1 MSKQL
6 IERAKKGDEIALN
19 ELYETNKSKVYNY
32 LLKSTRDETLTEHML
47 SITFEKAFFKID
59 TYKDTGNKFS
69 TWLIAIAKNSLT
81 DYYRRKKETIIV
93 ELTEEEESII
103 FNFKDGNNTIE
114 EELIQ
119 AEKSEK
125 LSKLLNKLNE
135 KEKEIINL
143 RFYENKSYKEISKE
157 LNITL
162 DLVRIRLYRTI
173 RELRKINYLK
183 KQL

>member
-103 FNFKDGNNTIE
+103 FNFKDGSNTIE

-125 LSKLLNKLNE
+125 LRKLLNKLNE

-143 RFYENKSYKEISKE
+143 RFYENKSYKDISKE

>member
-6 IERAKKGDEIALN
+6 IERAKKGDEISLN
-19 ELYETNKSKVYNY
+19 ELYESNKSKVYNY

-47 SITFEKAFFKID
+47 SVTFEKAFFKID
-59 TYKDTGNKFS
+59 TYKDMGNKFS

-93 ELTEEEESII
+93 ELTDEEESII
-103 FNFKDGNNTIE
+103 FNFKDGSNTIE

-125 LSKLLNKLNE
+125 LRKLLNKLNE

-143 RFYENKSYKEISKE
+143 RFYEDKSYKEISKE

-173 RELRKINYLK
+173 RELRKIKN
-183 KQL
+183 

>member
-1 MSKQL
+1 MPKQL

-19 ELYETNKSKVYNY
+19 ELYDLNKSIVFNY
-32 LLKSTRDETLTEHML
+32 LLKSTKDETLTEHLL

-81 DYYRRKKETIIV
+81 DYYRRKKETLIV
-93 ELTEEEESII
+93 ELTEEDLII
-103 FNFKDGNNTIE
+103 SDFRDGSNTIE

-143 RFYENKSYKEISKE
+143 RFYEDKSYKEISKE

-162 DLVRIRLYRTI
+162 DIVRIRLYRTI
-173 RELRKINYLK
+173 RELRRINYYL
-183 KQL
+183 L

>member
-32 LLKSTRDETLTEHML
+32 LLKLTRDETLTEHML

-103 FNFKDGNNTIE
+103 FNFKDGSNTIE

-125 LSKLLNKLNE
+125 LRKLLNKLNE

>member
-1 MSKQL
+1 MPKQL
-6 IERAKKGDEIALN
+6 IERSKKVDEIALN
-19 ELYETNKSKVYNY
+19 QIYEKNKTIVYNY
-32 LLKSTRDETLTEHML
+32 LLKLTGDETLTEHIL

-59 TYKDTGNKFS
+59 NYKEVGNKFS

-93 ELTEEEESII
+93 ELTDEEESII
-103 FNFKDGNNTIE
+103 SNIRDGSRNIE

-143 RFYENKSYKEISKE
+143 RFYEDKSYKEISKE

-173 RELRKINYLK
+173 RELRKINYCL
-183 KQL
+183 L

>member
-19 ELYETNKSKVYNY
+19 ELYESNKSKVYNY
-32 LLKSTRDETLTEHML
+32 LLKLTRDETLTEHML

-103 FNFKDGNNTIE
+103 FNFKDGSNTIE

-119 AEKSEK
+119 VEKSEK
-125 LSKLLNKLNE
+125 LSNLLNKLNE

-143 RFYENKSYKEISKE
+143 RFYEDKSYKEISKE

>member
-19 ELYETNKSKVYNY
+19 ELYESNKSKVYNY
-32 LLKSTRDETLTEHML
+32 LLKLTRDETLTEHML

-103 FNFKDGNNTIE
+103 FNFKDSSNTIE

-125 LSKLLNKLNE
+125 LIKLLNKLNE

-143 RFYENKSYKEISKE
+143 RFYEDKSYKEISKE

-173 RELRKINYLK
+173 RELRKIKN
-183 KQL
+183 